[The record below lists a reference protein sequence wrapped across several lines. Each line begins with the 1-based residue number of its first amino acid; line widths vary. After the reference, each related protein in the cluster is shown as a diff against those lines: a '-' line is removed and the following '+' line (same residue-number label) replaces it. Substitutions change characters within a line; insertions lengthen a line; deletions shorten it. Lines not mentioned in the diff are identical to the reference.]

1 MKKANFIKMYLD
13 KKLGI
18 DISDRKKSNE
28 YVFARALYFK
38 LCGIYA
44 GLTLSNQAKI
54 VNRDHST
61 AIYSNNNVIDY
72 VLTVPMYKKIF
83 IEACMV
89 MQTGVSTEVLDPM
102 GEMLEDAI
110 ITENNKAIVRTISDL
125 VDSVRKKQDKILE
138 MELEPHERAYRELP
152 TEKQLIFRE
161 RAEAIL
167 RMI

>member
-18 DISDRKKSNE
+18 DISDRKRSNE

-38 LCGIYA
+38 LCGIYT

-61 AIYSNNNVIDY
+61 AIHNNNNVIDY

-83 IEACMV
+83 IEAC
-89 MQTGVSTEVLDPM
+89 EVLDPM

-110 ITENNKAIVRTISDL
+110 ITENNKAIARTISDL